1 MDGNNHP
8 AKTKIV
14 NIRYL
19 AHLAASPC
27 PCAATVGRAGP
38 RVGTDGAGVG
48 SCGDAAAEAEA
59 AVGGD
64 SAAGSVEGAGTC
76 TGAAVGWVTG
86 VPGC

>member
-8 AKTKIV
+8 TKTKIV

-27 PCAATVGRAGP
+27 PCAATAGRAGP

-48 SCGDAAAEAEA
+48 SCGDDAEAAEA
-59 AVGGD
+59 AVGDD
-64 SAAGSVEGAGTC
+64 SAAGGGEGAGTC
-76 TGAAVGWVTG
+76 TGAAVGWETG
-86 VPGC
+86 APG